1 MKQIL
6 IYCFLVLLLASCA
19 EKDEFQQDQVERR
32 QQLKLRITPILRMAS
47 AFNYNELS

>member
-6 IYCFLVLLLASCA
+6 IYCFLVLVLVSCTQQ
-19 EKDEFQQDQVERR
+19 DEFEQDQVERR